1 MRSPLINVH
10 DAYLQQS
17 HALLFDCRF
26 ELNDPAAGER
36 AYSIAHLPQAR
47 YLNLDKNLSGEK
59 TGHNGRHPLPCRE
72 QLAQT
77 LRNHGLTN
85 TTPVIVYDAHGGL
98 FAARA
103 WWLLRW
109 LGHRTVQVLD
119 GGLQA
124 WQTAGLPL
132 AAPSKESA
140 PTSAS
145 PSLAGNF
152 LPSTDA
158 AMPVV
163 EAPMIMA
170 MLAQPLSQ
178 SKLLDARSPDRF
190 RGENET
196 IDTVAGHIPGAL
208 NRFFKDNLTADG
220 CFKSAVQLHA
230 EFQQLLGKNASTVIH
245 QCGSGVSACHNLLA
259 MEIAGLPSGALYP
272 GSWSEWSSDSA
283 RPIACG

>member
-1 MRSPLINVH
+1 MRSPIINVH
-10 DAYLQQS
+10 DAYLQS

-26 ELNDPAAGER
+26 ELNDPTAGER
-36 AYSIAHLPQAR
+36 AYHIAHVPQAR
-47 YLNLDKNLSGEK
+47 YLNLDKNLSGKK
-59 TGHNGRHPLPCRE
+59 TGHNGRHPLPHRE

-77 LRNHGLTN
+77 LRNDGLTN
-85 TTPVIVYDAHGGL
+85 TTPVILYDAHGGL

-109 LGHRTVQVLD
+109 LGHRAVQVLD

-124 WQTAGLPL
+124 WQAAGLPL
-132 AAPSKESA
+132 AAPSKKSS
-140 PTSAS
+140 PTSAPS
-145 PSLAGNF
+145 PSGSF
-152 LPSTDA
+152 FPSADA
-158 AMPVV
+158 AMAVV

-196 IDTVAGHIPGAL
+196 IDAVAGHIPGAL
-208 NRFFKDNLTADG
+208 NRFFKDNLTSEG
-220 CFKSAVQLHA
+220 HFKSALQLRA
-230 EFQQLLGKNASTVIH
+230 EFKQLLGTNSSTVIH

-259 MEIAGLPSGALYP
+259 MEIAGLPPGALYP
-272 GSWSEWSSDSA
+272 GSWSEWSSDAA
-283 RPIACG
+283 RPIAQG

>member
-10 DAYLQQS
+10 DAYLQS
-17 HALLFDCRF
+17 DALLFDCRF
-26 ELNDPAAGER
+26 ELNDPTAGER
-36 AYSIAHLPQAR
+36 AYDIAHLPQAR

-59 TGHNGRHPLPCRE
+59 NGHNGRHPLPPRE

-77 LRNHGLTN
+77 LRNHGLMH

-109 LGHRTVQVLD
+109 LGHRYVQVLD

-124 WQTAGLPL
+124 WQKAGLPL
-132 AAPSKESA
+132 ATPSKKSP
-140 PTSAS
+140 PTSAIS
-145 PSLAGNF
+145 YQASNFFPSA
-152 LPSTDA
+152 DA
-158 AMPVV
+158 AMPIVD
-163 EAPMIMA
+163 AQAIMDR
-170 MLAQPLSQ
+170 LAQPVSQ
-178 SKLLDARSPDRF
+178 TRLLDARSPDRF

-196 IDTVAGHIPGAL
+196 LDLIAGHIPGAL

-220 CFKSAVQLHA
+220 YFKSAAQLHA
-230 EFQQLLGKNASTVIH
+230 EFEQLLGTNLSTVIH

-259 MEIAGLPSGALYP
+259 MEIASLPSGALYP
-272 GSWSEWSSDSA
+272 GSWSEWSSDA
-283 RPIACG
+283 TRPIARG

>member
-10 DAYLQQS
+10 DASLLS

-36 AYSIAHLPQAR
+36 AYHIAHLPQAH

-59 TGHNGRHPLPCRE
+59 TGRNGRHPLPNRE

-77 LRNHGLTN
+77 LRNYGLMN
-85 TTPVIVYDAHGGL
+85 TSPVVVYDAHGGL

-124 WQTAGLPL
+124 WQAAGLPL
-132 AAPSKESA
+132 ATGSQNNSLS
-140 PTSAS
+140 PTL
-145 PSLAGNF
+145 PVLNGNF
-152 LPSTDA
+152 FSSPDA

-163 EAPMIMA
+163 DAQMIMDR
-170 MLAQPLSQ
+170 LVRPSSQ
-178 SKLLDARSPDRF
+178 NRLLDARSPDRF

-208 NRFFKDNLTADG
+208 NRFFKDNLTAEG
-220 CFKSAVQLHA
+220 YFKSAVQLRA
-230 EFQQLLGKNASTVIH
+230 EFKQLLGANSSTVIH

-259 MEIAGLPSGALYP
+259 MEIAGLPSGVLYP
-272 GSWSEWSSDSA
+272 GSWSEWSSDAA
-283 RPIACG
+283 RPIAKG